1 VVIVAKS
8 GGDYTSIQA
17 ALDSISDASLTNPYL
32 VWVAPG
38 WITETITMKPYVDI
52 EGAGQ
57 NVTKITYHGSATNT
71 TGTVVTANNAE
82 LRSLT
87 VENTGGAAYAIAIF
101 NSGTSPRLTDITAV
115 ASGDG
120 NISAA
125 VFSNAA
131 ASPSIRNATL
141 MTSGA
146 GFNHYTLYSVGS
158 VTPTVSNS
166 TITAAGGA
174 TTNYGVASAANST
187 TTIYSSILRG
197 TTAAVYMLNSTGRVA
212 TSLLEGGV
220 LTGGSGTLTCVGAYN
235 QIFAALNT
243 ACQ

>member
-1 VVIVAKS
+1 
-8 GGDYTSIQA
+8 
-17 ALDSISDASLTNPYL
+17 
-32 VWVAPG
+32 
-38 WITETITMKPYVDI
+38 
-52 EGAGQ
+52 
-57 NVTKITYHGSATNT
+57 
-71 TGTVVTANNAE
+71 
-82 LRSLT
+82 
-87 VENTGGAAYAIAIF
+87 
-101 NSGTSPRLTDITAV
+101 
-115 ASGDG
+115 
-120 NISAA
+120 
-125 VFSNAA
+125 
-131 ASPSIRNATL
+131 